1 VELTPGQKAAATK
14 RASGADKLAGQK
26 AAATRRANKALAEQE
41 ALKIAR
47 ARKHRAKI
55 RAAAKAALAMA

>member
-1 VELTPGQKAAATK
+1 M
-14 RASGADKLAGQK
+14 AGQK
-26 AAATRRANKALAEQE
+26 AAETRRANKALAEQE

-47 ARKHRAKI
+47 ARKRRPKI